1 MTHTQFTLVLLL
13 LLGCDAAVT
22 GQATQATKP
31 RTAAQ
36 IVRDVIAQ
44 TERELTGIA
53 EEMPADKYD
62 FAPTQGAFRGVR
74 TFAAQVKHAAAV
86 HYLIAAGLLGEAIT
100 ADMAEERGPDS
111 VKTKAE
117 VLTYLKSSFVALNR
131 AAAIIDDK
139 NAFTPLKGAGGSAP
153 DTRMGAMLVALTH
166 SSNHYGQL
174 VEYLRMNG
182 HVPPQ

>member
-1 MTHTQFTLVLLL
+1 MTHRKFTLVLLL
-13 LLGCDAAVT
+13 LGCAAAAAGPAAQT
-22 GQATQATKP
+22 TKP

-36 IVRDVIAQ
+36 IIREVIAQ

-62 FAPTQGAFRGVR
+62 FAPTQGAFQGVR

-86 HYLIAAGLLGEAIT
+86 HYLIAASLLGETIT
-100 ADMAEERGPDS
+100 PDMAEERGPDS

-117 VLTYLKSSFVALNR
+117 VLKYLKDSFVALNR
-131 AAAIIDDK
+131 TAASINDK
-139 NAFTPLKGAGGSAP
+139 NAFTPLKGPGGSPP
-153 DTRMGAMLVALTH
+153 DTRMGAMLLALTH

-174 VEYLRMNG
+174 VEYLSMNG